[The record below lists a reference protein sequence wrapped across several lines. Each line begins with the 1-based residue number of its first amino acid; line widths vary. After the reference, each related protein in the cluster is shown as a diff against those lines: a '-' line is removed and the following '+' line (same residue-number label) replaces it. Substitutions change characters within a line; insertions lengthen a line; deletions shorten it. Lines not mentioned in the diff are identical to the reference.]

1 MGPLLVVVFARPAVG
16 DFAQLPN
23 RARRMREICGN
34 RSGSVVFHRA
44 NRNGASVGRLL
55 NIKTILSGAASS

>member
-1 MGPLLVVVFARPAVG
+1 
-16 DFAQLPN
+16 
-23 RARRMREICGN
+23 MREICGN